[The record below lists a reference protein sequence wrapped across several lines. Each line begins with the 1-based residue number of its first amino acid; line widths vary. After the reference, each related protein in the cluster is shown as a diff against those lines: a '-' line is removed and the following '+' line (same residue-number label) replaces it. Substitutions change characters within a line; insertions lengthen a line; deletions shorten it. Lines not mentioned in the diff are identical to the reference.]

1 MKHFECMTEGWQEW
15 QDTIDTKSQRKIF
28 SIFENINQE
37 NTSEH
42 AIHVFNKEKMF
53 EVKCHNDFINIYS

>member
-1 MKHFECMTEGWQEW
+1 MTA
-15 QDTIDTKSQRKIF
+15 IDTNSQRKNF

-42 AIHVFNKEKMF
+42 AIYVFYKETMF
-53 EVKCHNDFINIYS
+53 EVKCHNDFCKFILNQLSHKTFTLKSI

>member
-1 MKHFECMTEGWQEW
+1 MSVWLKDDKK
-15 QDTIDTKSQRKIF
+15 DTIDTNSQRRNF

-42 AIHVFNKEKMF
+42 AINVSNKEKMF
-53 EVKCHNDFINIYS
+53 ELKSHNNFINIYS